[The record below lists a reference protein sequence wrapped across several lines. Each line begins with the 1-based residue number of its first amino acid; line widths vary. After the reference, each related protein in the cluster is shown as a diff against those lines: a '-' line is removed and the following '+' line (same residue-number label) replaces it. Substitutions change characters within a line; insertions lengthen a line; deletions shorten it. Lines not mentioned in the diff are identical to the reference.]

1 MKKFKTIIFLGIS
14 VFGLA
19 QRPAPAPAQKNPIA
33 ITNTTIH
40 TGNGNVLQN
49 ASIVFENGKITQI
62 NGTIPSD
69 AEVINA
75 QNKYVYPGFILVN
88 NTLGLVEIEA
98 TRATDDTQEA
108 NDITPEVR
116 SLISFNT
123 DSHVIPTVRT
133 NGVLLTQPVLKSGTI
148 SCTSSIMNLD
158 GWNWEDAVEEK
169 DNAIHMSWPTISTRF
184 FDEKREAERKEMRAK
199 KLEELKSLFKN
210 VDIFEIDERELRKIS
225 FLQNPKDSVAVCS
238 LETAKIDD
246 SIDRQIILDGIQDPG
261 NLGTIIRLADWFGIE
276 QVVCSQDTVD
286 LYNPK
291 VLMSTMG
298 SFARVNVCYVELE
311 DYLKIYQHP
320 IIGTDMQG
328 ESIYKKEFPSK
339 FSLVLG
345 NEGNGIRPSVE
356 QLLTDVITIPR
367 FGKQQST
374 ESLNV
379 SMATGI
385 ILGQIFSDEV

>member
-1 MKKFKTIIFLGIS
+1 MLTSHKIKIIKSLDKKKF
-14 VFGLA
+14 
-19 QRPAPAPAQKNPIA
+19 RQKYN
-33 ITNTTIH
+33 
-40 TGNGNVLQN
+40 L
-49 ASIVFENGKITQI
+49 F
-62 NGTIPSD
+62 
-69 AEVINA
+69 
-75 QNKYVYPGFILVN
+75 
-88 NTLGLVEIEA
+88 LVESNKIIREL
-98 TRATDDTQEA
+98 A
-108 NDITPEVR
+108 N
-116 SLISFNT
+116 
-123 DSHVIPTVRT
+123 SHVKILEIYSVKP
-133 NGVLLTQPVLKSGTI
+133 
-148 SCTSSIMNLD
+148 
-158 GWNWEDAVEEK
+158 
-169 DNAIHMSWPTISTRF
+169 
-184 FDEKREAERKEMRAK
+184 
-199 KLEELKSLFKN
+199 EELKSLFKN

>member
-1 MKKFKTIIFLGIS
+1 MLTSHKIKIIKSLEKKKF
-14 VFGLA
+14 
-19 QRPAPAPAQKNPIA
+19 RQKYN
-33 ITNTTIH
+33 
-40 TGNGNVLQN
+40 L
-49 ASIVFENGKITQI
+49 F
-62 NGTIPSD
+62 
-69 AEVINA
+69 
-75 QNKYVYPGFILVN
+75 
-88 NTLGLVEIEA
+88 LVESNKIIKEL
-98 TRATDDTQEA
+98 A
-108 NDITPEVR
+108 N
-116 SLISFNT
+116 
-123 DSHVIPTVRT
+123 SHVKI
-133 NGVLLTQPVLKSGTI
+133 LEI
-148 SCTSSIMNLD
+148 YSI
-158 GWNWEDAVEEK
+158 K
-169 DNAIHMSWPTISTRF
+169 P
-184 FDEKREAERKEMRAK
+184 
-199 KLEELKSLFKN
+199 EELKSLFKN

>member
-1 MKKFKTIIFLGIS
+1 MLTSHKIKIIKSLDKKKF
-14 VFGLA
+14 
-19 QRPAPAPAQKNPIA
+19 RQKYN
-33 ITNTTIH
+33 
-40 TGNGNVLQN
+40 L
-49 ASIVFENGKITQI
+49 F
-62 NGTIPSD
+62 
-69 AEVINA
+69 
-75 QNKYVYPGFILVN
+75 
-88 NTLGLVEIEA
+88 LVESNKIIKEL
-98 TRATDDTQEA
+98 A
-108 NDITPEVR
+108 N
-116 SLISFNT
+116 
-123 DSHVIPTVRT
+123 SHVKI
-133 NGVLLTQPVLKSGTI
+133 LEI
-148 SCTSSIMNLD
+148 YSI
-158 GWNWEDAVEEK
+158 K
-169 DNAIHMSWPTISTRF
+169 P
-184 FDEKREAERKEMRAK
+184 
-199 KLEELKSLFKN
+199 EELKSLFKN

-356 QLLTDVITIPR
+356 QLLTDVISIPR